1 MPAKVSSKEVS
12 RETIKDAIT
21 EKIQVGTKKAPN
33 TSSSSSSAKGKLRWP
48 AIGATSVS
56 SPYGKRSFGDGW
68 HAGID
73 IVRPGGSSG
82 CTVVAADAGTVTF
95 AGWYNSGGYT
105 VIIDHGNGLSTMYCH
120 MQNTL
125 KVRSGQRVSRGQ
137 AIGNIGATGYVTG
150 PHLHFEVKV
159 NGRNVNPAL
168 YL

>member
-1 MPAKVSSKEVS
+1 M
-12 RETIKDAIT
+12 
-21 EKIQVGTKKAPN
+21 
-33 TSSSSSSAKGKLRWP
+33 
-48 AIGATSVS
+48 
-56 SPYGKRSFGDGW
+56 
-68 HAGID
+68 
-73 IVRPGGSSG
+73 G
-82 CTVVAADAGTVTF
+82 CTVVAAESGIVTY

-120 MQNTL
+120 MQNTI